1 MHTPSGRQVLELK
14 IPPVALVIIIG
25 FAMWLGRA
33 FAPVFNFQF
42 PFQSI
47 VAWLFAFLGITVSA
61 LGFLEFRRA
70 KTTLNPTTPGSS
82 SSLVTHGVYQ
92 HTRNPMYL
100 GFLLILLGWATA
112 TANLLAFLFL
122 PAFVLYMNEFQ
133 ITPEERALVGIFGD
147 EFKRYCSHVR
157 RWI

>member
-1 MHTPSGRQVLELK
+1 
-14 IPPVALVIIIG
+14 
-25 FAMWLGRA
+25 MWLARA

-47 VAWLFAFLGITVSA
+47 VGWAFGFLGVTVSA
-61 LGFLEFRRA
+61 FGILEFRRA
-70 KTTLNPTTPGSS
+70 KTTANPTRPGSS
-82 SSLVTHGVYQ
+82 SSLVTHGVYR

-100 GFLLILLGWATA
+100 GFLLILLGWAAA

-122 PAFVLYMNEFQ
+122 PAFILYMNEFQ
-133 ITPEERALVGIFGD
+133 ITPEERALLGIFGD
-147 EFKRYCSHVR
+147 QFKRYCSHVR